1 MREGWEIAH
10 ELIKA
15 GQEKYKARYD
25 LRTRPSKGKVG
36 DKVLY

>member
-1 MREGWEIAH
+1 MKEGWQMAH

-15 GQEKYKARYD
+15 GQEKYKSRYD
-25 LRTRPSKGKVG
+25 LRTKSFTGKVG